1 MMGVATTVP
10 AVTVMFQH
18 GATRVSDRV
27 PSGSVDTA
35 IIGGGSAGLSAALVL
50 VRARRS
56 VVVIDAGDPAHFA
69 APLPVLPR
77 LGSTRTENC
86 CASSSSSGA
95 IRRSVPAVER
105 RRDACRLARHGRG
118 ECQRRGCRVGS
129 GDHVGGGPGWVD
141 VIFSH
146 PMLTAVDDLPEQL
159 GLQRQAT
166 PYLPTPVL
174 VATNGS
180 GGFTSVPGVFVAGD
194 LVDFPPS
201 VPVAFASGTRA
212 AGQA

>member
-1 MMGVATTVP
+1 MRRSCSIGRAGPWLLSTLVIRPTSQPHCPFCHGWEVRGQRIAVLAPAAAEPYVDLFRLRSDDVTHVVLPDTGV
-10 AVTVMFQH
+10 
-18 GATRVSDRV
+18 
-27 PSGSVDTA
+27 GSVSVEDA
-35 IIGGGSAGLSAALVL
+35 GSDLVITSEAG
-50 VRARRS
+50 RAR
-56 VVVIDAGDPAHFA
+56 
-69 APLPVLPR
+69 
-77 LGSTRTENC
+77 
-86 CASSSSSGA
+86 
-95 IRRSVPAVER
+95 
-105 RRDACRLARHGRG
+105 
-118 ECQRRGCRVGS
+118 
-129 GDHVGGGPGWVD
+129 VD